1 MHFLQDARNTGGDLR
16 QILTWAMAIA
26 ALVAI
31 CGVCETNAVRGDRCE
46 GEEEEEEECC
56 VYRYMVVLIVLL
68 LLLYCHSQGAVRHPP
83 LPMYTNIY
91 PWLTSLACLA
101 SVAIRANGKG

>member
-1 MHFLQDARNTGGDLR
+1 MRCVRRTLSVVTAARE
-16 QILTWAMAIA
+16 
-26 ALVAI
+26 V
-31 CGVCETNAVRGDRCE
+31 
-46 GEEEEEEECC
+46 EEECS

-68 LLLYCHSQGAVRHPP
+68 LLLYCHSHGAGRHPR
-83 LPMYTNIY
+83 LPMYSTIY